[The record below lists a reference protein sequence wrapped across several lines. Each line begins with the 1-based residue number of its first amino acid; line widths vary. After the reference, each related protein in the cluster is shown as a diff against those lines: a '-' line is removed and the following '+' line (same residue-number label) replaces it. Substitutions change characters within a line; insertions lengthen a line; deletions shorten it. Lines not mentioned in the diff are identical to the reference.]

1 MPIHTNGAVCLEA
14 GREAQTS
21 ERHSLV
27 LPQTEH
33 EQQQQDLGAST
44 GLGMATNGLIS
55 PDDPTESH
63 MDREQV
69 FRGHAVQ
76 PDVLGAFYEH
86 KK

>member
-1 MPIHTNGAVCLEA
+1 MEA
-14 GREAQTS
+14 GRKARTS
-21 ERHSLV
+21 ERHCLV

-33 EQQQQDLGAST
+33 EQQQQDLAAST
-44 GLGMATNGLIS
+44 GLGMATDGLIS
-55 PDDPTESH
+55 PDNPKESH
-63 MDREQV
+63 TDRKQV